1 MLTEL
6 DKPRN
11 GEPST
16 TNLIWI
22 SGWLTPLVIIYKLPL
37 RFFKFNFLRIMVYTV
52 ITGFIELP
60 YEHTLVPGVLITNP
74 KKIPSIWKDKDLHPK
89 FVLFDNYS
97 QTNLH
102 FDILSIKEVFG
113 GHQWNFWRVSW
124 SNVFSFRLERQW
136 LSGSKRKD
144 PNITALK
151 SKRGICTS
159 LSSPLPCTSSKS
171 CAHSG
176 KYSNFS

>member
-1 MLTEL
+1 MC
-6 DKPRN
+6 P
-11 GEPST
+11 
-16 TNLIWI
+16 
-22 SGWLTPLVIIYKLPL
+22 PLAVCSLRQLLP
-37 RFFKFNFLRIMVYTV
+37 
-52 ITGFIELP
+52 
-60 YEHTLVPGVLITNP
+60 
-74 KKIPSIWKDKDLHPK
+74 
-89 FVLFDNYS
+89 DNR
-97 QTNLH
+97 H

-136 LSGSKRKD
+136 LSSSKRKD

-151 SKRGICTS
+151 SKSGICTS

-176 KYSNFS
+176 KYFNISYFRFTQITILNTVKTQTILSHHLKGRVALGFLRKTALDCYSSFILGHGN